1 MNDRGQHLARRSADF
16 SVPLFL
22 SVKRGRGRKERRGEG
37 IQARYGK
44 RKEGKRKGGKG
55 DFSLLPTWKKKEL
68 SPILHTHKLITR
80 SKLRR
85 GGRRRRG
92 GEGVCPGRRGREG
105 GRKARRTQH
114 PKKWNGEREKERKR
128 GIGAQS
134 PDRDAQRRL
143 TSSFSSSSSMAAGGG
158 ESKRKI
164 KEREERLITWL
175 KEGGRCSG
183 RREEA

>member
-1 MNDRGQHLARRSADF
+1 MLCNIKLHLEFKENKTVHCCRDVRTSSCIGSKLGRIMNDRGQHLARRSADF

-105 GRKARRTQH
+105 GRKGGRQGGRSIRR
-114 PKKWNGEREKERKR
+114 NGMEKERRKGR
-128 GIGAQS
+128 GALEPRAQIVML
-134 PDRDAQRRL
+134 R
-143 TSSFSSSSSMAAGGG
+143 GG
-158 ESKRKI
+158 
-164 KEREERLITWL
+164 
-175 KEGGRCSG
+175 
-183 RREEA
+183 